1 MIYNHAP
8 DWVYA
13 IKTLGSTAKLVF
25 ERMFSLSKDG
35 TQPVYIKRQDMADWL
50 GVSLPAITR
59 SFKELA
65 NLGLIEEIPSDN
77 KWNNIKNFVINASDK
92 QAQNVTID
100 SNKTLQG
107 SNKTLLSQTQNVTAC
122 SNEMLLS
129 SLDRNIERNSKKERE
144 AKRSVSALSSYSSY
158 EDFIPLFT
166 QLAEQFKDEHLAI
179 GRMYLPTV
187 VKKFFNHYQARKF
200 RWKHGV
206 NADATEWL
214 LNECTHIEGNLL
226 RDPESEAR
234 MEQQQRAEATN
245 KWVKEEAEKT
255 GKTEK
260 QVVDDFTRQMRICK
274 YGPTEEQKLISE
286 GLGISVLEI
295 MPKEQR
301 EAYLNA
307 CK

>member
-92 QAQNVTID
+92 QTQNVTID

-129 SLDRNIERNSKKERE
+129 SLDRNIERNSENRVSDTHSNHTPISFNFDYVKSTFDDCVNELLDEKPYLKQVDLNRSLKRYWKEKHTKIEKGYWKKGEKVTEQSLKDSISSWLMIERKPE
-144 AKRSVSALSSYSSY
+144 QPNTE
-158 EDFIPLFT
+158 EDFSQDLNDIKDDFILTNFT
-166 QLAEQFKDEHLAI
+166 PADKGNYQQSANDGFTDCEVIEDEHS
-179 GRMYLPTV
+179 
-187 VKKFFNHYQARKF
+187 NDEDEH
-200 RWKHGV
+200 
-206 NADATEWL
+206 
-214 LNECTHIEGNLL
+214 
-226 RDPESEAR
+226 SED
-234 MEQQQRAEATN
+234 N
-245 KWVKEEAEKT
+245 
-255 GKTEK
+255 
-260 QVVDDFTRQMRICK
+260 
-274 YGPTEEQKLISE
+274 
-286 GLGISVLEI
+286 
-295 MPKEQR
+295 
-301 EAYLNA
+301 
-307 CK
+307 

>member
-77 KWNNIKNFVINASDK
+77 KWNNIKNFVINASDR
-92 QAQNVTID
+92 QTQNVTID

-129 SLDRNIERNSKKERE
+129 SLDRNIERNSENRVSDPHSNHTPISFDFDYVKGAFDECVNELLDKYPYLKQVDLNRSLKRYWKEKHTKIEKGYWKKGEKVTEQSLKDSISSWLMIERKPE
-144 AKRSVSALSSYSSY
+144 QPNTE
-158 EDFIPLFT
+158 EDFSQDLTDLNDDFLLTNFT
-166 QLAEQFKDEHLAI
+166 PADKGDYQQSANDGFTECEVIEDEHS
-179 GRMYLPTV
+179 
-187 VKKFFNHYQARKF
+187 NDEDEH
-200 RWKHGV
+200 
-206 NADATEWL
+206 
-214 LNECTHIEGNLL
+214 
-226 RDPESEAR
+226 SED
-234 MEQQQRAEATN
+234 N
-245 KWVKEEAEKT
+245 
-255 GKTEK
+255 
-260 QVVDDFTRQMRICK
+260 
-274 YGPTEEQKLISE
+274 
-286 GLGISVLEI
+286 
-295 MPKEQR
+295 
-301 EAYLNA
+301 
-307 CK
+307 

>member
-92 QAQNVTID
+92 QTQNVTID

-129 SLDRNIERNSKKERE
+129 SLDRNIERNSENRVSGTHSNHTPISFNFDYVKEAFDESVNELLDKYPYLKQADLKASLDNYWEHKQEKIEKGYWKKGEKVTEQNLKKSIRWWLRNQKKPDQPNTE
-144 AKRSVSALSSYSSY
+144 
-158 EDFIPLFT
+158 EDFSQDLTDLNDDFLLTNFT
-166 QLAEQFKDEHLAI
+166 PADKGDYQQSANDGFTDCEVIEDEHS
-179 GRMYLPTV
+179 
-187 VKKFFNHYQARKF
+187 NDEDEH
-200 RWKHGV
+200 
-206 NADATEWL
+206 
-214 LNECTHIEGNLL
+214 
-226 RDPESEAR
+226 SED
-234 MEQQQRAEATN
+234 N
-245 KWVKEEAEKT
+245 
-255 GKTEK
+255 
-260 QVVDDFTRQMRICK
+260 
-274 YGPTEEQKLISE
+274 
-286 GLGISVLEI
+286 
-295 MPKEQR
+295 
-301 EAYLNA
+301 
-307 CK
+307 

>member
-59 SFKELA
+59 SFKELS

-92 QAQNVTID
+92 QTQNVTID

-129 SLDRNIERNSKKERE
+129 SLDRNIERNSENRVSDPHSKRTPPIPDYVKDAFDDSVNDLLDEYPYLKQANLKASLDNYWEKKYTKIEKGYWKKGEKVTEENLKESMRCWLRTERIPE
-144 AKRSVSALSSYSSY
+144 QVKVENDFSQDLNDIEEDCLLTNFTPADKGNYQQSAN
-158 EDFIPLFT
+158 DGFT
-166 QLAEQFKDEHLAI
+166 ECEVIDDEH
-179 GRMYLPTV
+179 
-187 VKKFFNHYQARKF
+187 
-200 RWKHGV
+200 
-206 NADATEWL
+206 
-214 LNECTHIEGNLL
+214 
-226 RDPESEAR
+226 S
-234 MEQQQRAEATN
+234 
-245 KWVKEEAEKT
+245 KE
-255 GKTEK
+255 
-260 QVVDDFTRQMRICK
+260 
-274 YGPTEEQKLISE
+274 
-286 GLGISVLEI
+286 
-295 MPKEQR
+295 
-301 EAYLNA
+301 N
-307 CK
+307 

>member
-35 TQPVYIKRQDMADWL
+35 TRPVYIKRQDMADWL

-92 QAQNVTID
+92 QTQNVTID

-129 SLDRNIERNSKKERE
+129 SLDRNIERNSENRVSGTHSNHTPISFNFDYVKGAFDDCVNELLDEKPYLKQVDLNRSLKRYWKEKHTKIEKGYWKKGEKVTEQSLKDSISSWLQIERKPE
-144 AKRSVSALSSYSSY
+144 QPNTE
-158 EDFIPLFT
+158 EDFSQDLNDIKDDFLLTNFT
-166 QLAEQFKDEHLAI
+166 PADKGDYQQSANDGFTECEVIDDDEHS
-179 GRMYLPTV
+179 
-187 VKKFFNHYQARKF
+187 K
-200 RWKHGV
+200 V
-206 NADATEWL
+206 N
-214 LNECTHIEGNLL
+214 
-226 RDPESEAR
+226 
-234 MEQQQRAEATN
+234 
-245 KWVKEEAEKT
+245 
-255 GKTEK
+255 
-260 QVVDDFTRQMRICK
+260 
-274 YGPTEEQKLISE
+274 
-286 GLGISVLEI
+286 
-295 MPKEQR
+295 
-301 EAYLNA
+301 
-307 CK
+307 

>member
-92 QAQNVTID
+92 QTQNVTID

-129 SLDRNIERNSKKERE
+129 SLDRNIERNSENRVSGTHSNHTPISFNFDYVKDAFDDCVNELLEEYPYLKQVDLNKSLQRYWYQKHTKIEKGYWKKGEKVTE
-144 AKRSVSALSSYSSY
+144 QSLKDSILS
-158 EDFIPLFT
+158 
-166 QLAEQFKDEHLAI
+166 
-179 GRMYLPTV
+179 
-187 VKKFFNHYQARKF
+187 
-200 RWKHGV
+200 
-206 NADATEWL
+206 WL
-214 LNECTHIEGNLL
+214 LNENEPEQVNSEEDFSQDLNDLENDLLLTNFTPADKGDYQQSANDGFTECEVIEDEHSKVN
-226 RDPESEAR
+226 
-234 MEQQQRAEATN
+234 
-245 KWVKEEAEKT
+245 
-255 GKTEK
+255 
-260 QVVDDFTRQMRICK
+260 
-274 YGPTEEQKLISE
+274 
-286 GLGISVLEI
+286 
-295 MPKEQR
+295 
-301 EAYLNA
+301 
-307 CK
+307 

>member
-129 SLDRNIERNSKKERE
+129 SLDRNIERNSENRVSGTHSNHTPISFNFDYVKSTFDDCVNELLDKYPYLKQVDLNRSLKRYWKEKHTKIEKGYWKKGEKVTEQSLKDSISSWLMIERKPE
-144 AKRSVSALSSYSSY
+144 QPNTE
-158 EDFIPLFT
+158 EDFSQDLNDIKDDFILTNFT
-166 QLAEQFKDEHLAI
+166 PADKGDYQQSANDGFTECEVIEDEHSNDEDEHS
-179 GRMYLPTV
+179 
-187 VKKFFNHYQARKF
+187 KDN
-200 RWKHGV
+200 
-206 NADATEWL
+206 
-214 LNECTHIEGNLL
+214 
-226 RDPESEAR
+226 
-234 MEQQQRAEATN
+234 
-245 KWVKEEAEKT
+245 
-255 GKTEK
+255 
-260 QVVDDFTRQMRICK
+260 
-274 YGPTEEQKLISE
+274 
-286 GLGISVLEI
+286 
-295 MPKEQR
+295 
-301 EAYLNA
+301 
-307 CK
+307 

>member
-144 AKRSVSALSSYSSY
+144 SKRSASALSSFSSY
-158 EDFIPLFT
+158 YDFMPLFT
-166 QLAEQFKDEHLAI
+166 QLAEQFKGEHLAI
-179 GRMYLPTV
+179 ERMYLPTV
-187 VKKFFNHYQARKF
+187 VEKFFNHYKPLKF
-200 RWKHGV
+200 KFKNGLE
-206 NADATEWL
+206 AAAKKWL
-214 LNECTHIEGNLL
+214 LDECAHIESNLL
-226 RDPESEAR
+226 RDTKSEQLA
-234 MEQQQRAEATN
+234 EQQQRANKTN
-245 KWVKEEAEKT
+245 EWIEREAEIKGIT
-255 GKTEK
+255 PEE
-260 QVVDDFTRQMRICK
+260 VRQQFLDYYHAAIN
-274 YGPTEEQKLISE
+274 GPTDEQKLLSDF
-286 GLGISVLEI
+286 LGVSVDKLTHNQGVVINEH
-295 MPKEQR
+295 
-301 EAYLNA
+301 
-307 CK
+307 

>member
-129 SLDRNIERNSKKERE
+129 SLDRNIERNSENRVSGTHSNHTPISFNFDYVKSTFDDCVNELLNEYPYLKQVDLNKSLQRYWYQKHTKIEKGYWKKGEKVTE
-144 AKRSVSALSSYSSY
+144 QSLKDSILS
-158 EDFIPLFT
+158 
-166 QLAEQFKDEHLAI
+166 
-179 GRMYLPTV
+179 
-187 VKKFFNHYQARKF
+187 
-200 RWKHGV
+200 
-206 NADATEWL
+206 WL
-214 LNECTHIEGNLL
+214 LNENKPEQVNSEEDFSQDLNDLENDLLLTNFTPADKGDYQQSANDGFTECEVIEDEHSKVN
-226 RDPESEAR
+226 
-234 MEQQQRAEATN
+234 
-245 KWVKEEAEKT
+245 
-255 GKTEK
+255 
-260 QVVDDFTRQMRICK
+260 
-274 YGPTEEQKLISE
+274 
-286 GLGISVLEI
+286 
-295 MPKEQR
+295 
-301 EAYLNA
+301 
-307 CK
+307 

>member
-92 QAQNVTID
+92 QTQNVTID
-100 SNKTLQG
+100 SNKTLHG
-107 SNKTLLSQTQNVTAC
+107 SNKTLLPQTQNVTAC

-129 SLDRNIERNSKKERE
+129 SLDRNIERNSENRVSGTHSNHTPISFDFDYVKGAFDECVNELLEEYPYLKQVDLNRSLKRYWKEKHTKIEKGYWKKGEKVTEQSLKDSISSWLMIERKPE
-144 AKRSVSALSSYSSY
+144 QPNTE
-158 EDFIPLFT
+158 EDFSQDLNDINDDFILTNFT
-166 QLAEQFKDEHLAI
+166 PADKGDYQQSANDGFTECEVIDDEHS
-179 GRMYLPTV
+179 
-187 VKKFFNHYQARKF
+187 K
-200 RWKHGV
+200 V
-206 NADATEWL
+206 N
-214 LNECTHIEGNLL
+214 
-226 RDPESEAR
+226 
-234 MEQQQRAEATN
+234 
-245 KWVKEEAEKT
+245 
-255 GKTEK
+255 
-260 QVVDDFTRQMRICK
+260 
-274 YGPTEEQKLISE
+274 
-286 GLGISVLEI
+286 
-295 MPKEQR
+295 
-301 EAYLNA
+301 
-307 CK
+307 

>member
-92 QAQNVTID
+92 QTQNVTID

-129 SLDRNIERNSKKERE
+129 SLDRNIERNSENRVSGTHSNHTPISFNFDYVKGAFDDCVNELLDEKPYLKQVDLNRSLKRYWKEKHTKIEKGFWKKGEKVTEQSLKDSISSWLQIERKPE
-144 AKRSVSALSSYSSY
+144 QPNTE
-158 EDFIPLFT
+158 EDFSQDLNDIKDDFILTNFT
-166 QLAEQFKDEHLAI
+166 PADKGNYQQSANDGFTECEVIEDEHS
-179 GRMYLPTV
+179 
-187 VKKFFNHYQARKF
+187 K
-200 RWKHGV
+200 V
-206 NADATEWL
+206 N
-214 LNECTHIEGNLL
+214 
-226 RDPESEAR
+226 
-234 MEQQQRAEATN
+234 
-245 KWVKEEAEKT
+245 
-255 GKTEK
+255 
-260 QVVDDFTRQMRICK
+260 
-274 YGPTEEQKLISE
+274 
-286 GLGISVLEI
+286 
-295 MPKEQR
+295 
-301 EAYLNA
+301 
-307 CK
+307 

>member
-92 QAQNVTID
+92 QTQNVTID

-107 SNKTLLSQTQNVTAC
+107 SNRTLLPQTQNVTAC

-129 SLDRNIERNSKKERE
+129 SLDRNIERNSENRVSGTHSNHTPISFDFDYVKGAFDECVNELLEEYPYLKQVDLNRSLKRYWKEKHTKIEKGYWKKGEKVTEQSLKDSISSWLMIERKPE
-144 AKRSVSALSSYSSY
+144 QPNTE
-158 EDFIPLFT
+158 EDFSQDLNDINDDFILTNFT
-166 QLAEQFKDEHLAI
+166 PADKGDYQQSANDGFTECEVIDDDEHS
-179 GRMYLPTV
+179 
-187 VKKFFNHYQARKF
+187 K
-200 RWKHGV
+200 V
-206 NADATEWL
+206 N
-214 LNECTHIEGNLL
+214 
-226 RDPESEAR
+226 
-234 MEQQQRAEATN
+234 
-245 KWVKEEAEKT
+245 
-255 GKTEK
+255 
-260 QVVDDFTRQMRICK
+260 
-274 YGPTEEQKLISE
+274 
-286 GLGISVLEI
+286 
-295 MPKEQR
+295 
-301 EAYLNA
+301 
-307 CK
+307 

>member
-144 AKRSVSALSSYSSY
+144 SKRSASASLSYSSY
-158 EDFIPLFT
+158 YDFMPLFT
-166 QLAEQFKDEHLAI
+166 QLAEQFKGEHLAI
-179 GRMYLPTV
+179 ERMYLPTV
-187 VKKFFNHYQARKF
+187 VEKFFNHYKPLKF
-200 RWKHGV
+200 KFKNGLE
-206 NADATEWL
+206 AAAKKWL
-214 LNECTHIEGNLL
+214 LDECAHIESNLL
-226 RDPESEAR
+226 RDTKSEQLA
-234 MEQQQRAEATN
+234 EQQQRANKTN
-245 KWVKEEAEKT
+245 EWIDREAELK
-255 GKTEK
+255 GIKPEE
-260 QVVDDFTRQMRICK
+260 VRQQFLDYYHAAINS
-274 YGPTEEQKLISE
+274 PTDEQKLLSDF
-286 GLGISVLEI
+286 LGVSVDKLTHNQGVVINEH
-295 MPKEQR
+295 
-301 EAYLNA
+301 
-307 CK
+307 

>member
-129 SLDRNIERNSKKERE
+129 SLDRNIERNSENRVSGTHSNHTPISFNFDYVKGAFDDCVNELLEEYPYLKQADLNRSLKRYWKEKHTKIEKGYWKKGEKVTEQSLKDSISSWLMIERKPE
-144 AKRSVSALSSYSSY
+144 QPNTE
-158 EDFIPLFT
+158 EDFSQDLTDLNDDFLLTNFT
-166 QLAEQFKDEHLAI
+166 PADKGDYQQSANDGFTDCEVIEDEHS
-179 GRMYLPTV
+179 
-187 VKKFFNHYQARKF
+187 NDEDEH
-200 RWKHGV
+200 
-206 NADATEWL
+206 
-214 LNECTHIEGNLL
+214 
-226 RDPESEAR
+226 SED
-234 MEQQQRAEATN
+234 N
-245 KWVKEEAEKT
+245 
-255 GKTEK
+255 
-260 QVVDDFTRQMRICK
+260 
-274 YGPTEEQKLISE
+274 
-286 GLGISVLEI
+286 
-295 MPKEQR
+295 
-301 EAYLNA
+301 
-307 CK
+307 

>member
-144 AKRSVSALSSYSSY
+144 AKRSASASLSYSSY
-158 EDFIPLFT
+158 YDFMPLFT
-166 QLAEQFKDEHLAI
+166 QLAEQFKGEHLAI
-179 GRMYLPTV
+179 ERMYLPTV
-187 VKKFFNHYQARKF
+187 VEKFFNHYKPLKF
-200 RWKHGV
+200 KFKNGLE
-206 NADATEWL
+206 AAAKKWL
-214 LNECTHIEGNLL
+214 LDECAHIESNLL
-226 RDPESEAR
+226 RDTKSEQLA
-234 MEQQQRAEATN
+234 EQQQRADKTN
-245 KWVKEEAEKT
+245 EWIEREAEIKGIT
-255 GKTEK
+255 PEE
-260 QVVDDFTRQMRICK
+260 VRQQFLDYYHAAIN
-274 YGPTEEQKLISE
+274 GPTDEQKLLSDF
-286 GLGISVLEI
+286 LGVSVDKLTHNQGVVINEH
-295 MPKEQR
+295 
-301 EAYLNA
+301 
-307 CK
+307 

>member
-144 AKRSVSALSSYSSY
+144 SKRSASASLSYSF
-158 EDFIPLFT
+158 DDILVLFT
-166 QLAEQFKDEHLAI
+166 QKANELKKDHLAI
-179 GRMYLPTV
+179 ERMYLPTIAE
-187 VKKFFNHYQARKF
+187 KFFNFWSKKKF
-200 RWKHGV
+200 KFNLGLDG
-206 NADATEWL
+206 NITKWL
-214 LNECTHIEGNLL
+214 LDECAHIESNLL
-226 RDPESEAR
+226 RDTKSEKLA
-234 MEQQQRAEATN
+234 EQQQRANKTN
-245 KWVKEEAEKT
+245 EWIDREAELKGIT
-255 GKTEK
+255 PEE
-260 QVVDDFTRQMRICK
+260 VRQQFLDYYHAAIN
-274 YGPTEEQKLISE
+274 GPTDEQKLLSDF
-286 GLGISVLEI
+286 LGVSVDKLTHNQGVVINEH
-295 MPKEQR
+295 
-301 EAYLNA
+301 
-307 CK
+307 

>member
-92 QAQNVTID
+92 QTQNVTID

-129 SLDRNIERNSKKERE
+129 SLDRNIERNSENRVSGTHSNPPPIPDYVKETFDDCVNELLDEYPHLKQVDLKASLDNYWENKYTKIEKGYWKKWEKVTE
-144 AKRSVSALSSYSSY
+144 ENLKGSIRSWLRKEKKPKQINTE
-158 EDFIPLFT
+158 EDFSQDLNDINDDFILTNFT
-166 QLAEQFKDEHLAI
+166 PADKGDYQQSANDGFTECEVIEDEHS
-179 GRMYLPTV
+179 
-187 VKKFFNHYQARKF
+187 NDEDEH
-200 RWKHGV
+200 
-206 NADATEWL
+206 
-214 LNECTHIEGNLL
+214 
-226 RDPESEAR
+226 SED
-234 MEQQQRAEATN
+234 N
-245 KWVKEEAEKT
+245 
-255 GKTEK
+255 
-260 QVVDDFTRQMRICK
+260 
-274 YGPTEEQKLISE
+274 
-286 GLGISVLEI
+286 
-295 MPKEQR
+295 
-301 EAYLNA
+301 
-307 CK
+307 

>member
-144 AKRSVSALSSYSSY
+144 SKRSASASLSYSF
-158 EDFIPLFT
+158 DDILVLFT
-166 QLAEQFKDEHLAI
+166 QKANELKKDHLAI
-179 GRMYLPTV
+179 ERMYLPTIAE
-187 VKKFFNHYQARKF
+187 KFFNFWSKKKF
-200 RWKHGV
+200 KFNLGLDG
-206 NADATEWL
+206 NITKWL
-214 LNECTHIEGNLL
+214 LDECTHIECNLL
-226 RDPESEAR
+226 RDTKSEQLA
-234 MEQQQRAEATN
+234 EQQQRANKTN
-245 KWVKEEAEKT
+245 EWIDREAELK
-255 GKTEK
+255 GIKPEE
-260 QVVDDFTRQMRICK
+260 VRQQFLDYYHAAIN
-274 YGPTEEQKLISE
+274 GPTDEQKLLSDF
-286 GLGISVLEI
+286 LGVSVDKLTHNQGVVINEH
-295 MPKEQR
+295 
-301 EAYLNA
+301 
-307 CK
+307 